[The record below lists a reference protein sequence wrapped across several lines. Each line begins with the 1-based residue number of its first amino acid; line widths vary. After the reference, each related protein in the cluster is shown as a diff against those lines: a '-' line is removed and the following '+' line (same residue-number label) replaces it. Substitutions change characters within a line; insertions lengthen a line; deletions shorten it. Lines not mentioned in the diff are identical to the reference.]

1 MIQQKSKPIRQR
13 QSKVILTPKQKEFQK
28 LKRFVLKRAPGAHTI
43 KKLDGS
49 YVVVDGNGR
58 AVQNPELFLPKAVT
72 VRKAWEYANHALWFD
87 NMIRKSNAA
96 FSEEKIFKQL
106 RKERGD
112 D

>member
-1 MIQQKSKPIRQR
+1 MGKLQTKTILSKE
-13 QSKVILTPKQKEFQK
+13 QKEFQK
-28 LKRFVLKRAPGAHTI
+28 IKKFVIKRAPGARTI

-58 AVQNPELFLPKAVT
+58 AVQNPELFLPKAGT
-72 VRKAWEYANHALWFD
+72 VRKAWEYAKHALWFD

-96 FSEEKIFKQL
+96 FSEEKMFKQL